1 MSPTQERADGVTGRE
16 MQRATLNILE
26 DFDEEKK
33 RLAQVQT
40 ATLNLLED
48 FDDEKKRLTQVQT
61 VTLNILEDFDS
72 EKNRLQDV
80 QRASLNILEDFDSEK
95 NRLQD
100 VQRASLNILED
111 FDSEKTRLQ
120 DVQRASLNILDDFDT
135 EKALLRQSQRA
146 LLNILDDI
154 GEEKAK
160 VAKAEGALRK
170 QTSILQSI
178 LNSMGE
184 GVIVAE
190 ESGNF
195 LLFNSAAEEILGIGP
210 TDTAPLEWTG
220 RYNLFMPDKSTPYP
234 ADQFPLVRAIRGE
247 TVRDAE
253 VFVRHPKAGNITI
266 SATGTPLKGE
276 EQVQRGG
283 VAVFRDI
290 TQRKRAEEEIQK
302 LNEDLEQRVT
312 QRTAAL
318 EASNKELEAF
328 TYSVAHDLRAPLRQ
342 IDGFSKILIEELA
355 GKLDI
360 EAQRYLD
367 LVREGAGKMDRLVND
382 LLGLARVGRQELRR
396 HPTGLN
402 TLVEQ
407 VVADLTPDIVSRQ
420 IDWRIDPLPVV
431 ECDPGLMKQVL
442 VNLLSNAVKFTR
454 TRAQA
459 IIEVGVQEEDEQR
472 VIFIRDNGVGFDM
485 KYADKLFGVFQ
496 RLHRPQDFEG
506 TGVGL
511 ATVQRIIQKHGGRI
525 WAEAE
530 KDKGAVFYFTLQTES
545 PPLSGPTR
553 NGEPTTT
560 EENKP

>member
-1 MSPTQERADGVTGRE
+1 MQPIPALEDRE
-16 MQRATLNILE
+16 EWVQSHEIQRATLNILE
-26 DFDEEKK
+26 DFDEEKTRLQQVQTAALNLLEDFGDEKK
-33 RLAQVQT
+33 RLEQVQT
-40 ATLNLLED
+40 ATLNILDD
-48 FDDEKKRLTQVQT
+48 FDTEKKRL
-61 VTLNILEDFDS
+61 
-72 EKNRLQDV
+72 KDV
-80 QRASLNILEDFDSEK
+80 QRASLNVLDDFATER
-95 NRLQD
+95 N
-100 VQRASLNILED
+100 
-111 FDSEKTRLQ
+111 RLQ

-135 EKALLRQSQRA
+135 EKVLLRQSQRA

-160 VAKAEGALRK
+160 VAKAESALRK

-190 ESGNF
+190 DNGHF
-195 LLFNSAAEEILGIGP
+195 LLFNSAAKEILGIGP
-210 TDTAPLEWTG
+210 LDTTPLEWTE
-220 RYNLFMPDKSTPYP
+220 RYNLFMPDQSTPYP
-234 ADQFPLVRAIRGE
+234 ADQFPLARAMRGE
-247 TVRDAE
+247 TIRDVE
-253 VFVRHPKAGNITI
+253 VFVRHPTAGNITI
-266 SATGTPLKGE
+266 SATGTPLKDE
-276 EQVQRGG
+276 ERVQRGG

-290 TQRKRAEEEIQK
+290 TQRKRAETEIQQ
-302 LNEDLEQRVT
+302 LNEDLELRVE

-342 IDGFSKILIEELA
+342 IDGFSKILLEDLS
-355 GKLDI
+355 GKLDP
-360 EAQRYLD
+360 EAQRYLG

-382 LLGLARVGRQELRR
+382 LLGLAQVGRRELRR
-396 HPTGLN
+396 QPTGLN
-402 TLVEQ
+402 TLVQQ
-407 VVADLTPDIVSRQ
+407 VVADMSPDIAERQ
-420 IDWRIDPLPVV
+420 IEWRIASLPVV

-459 IIEVGVQEEDEQR
+459 VIEVGVRTENGER
-472 VIFIRDNGVGFDM
+472 VIFVRDNGVGFDM
-485 KYADKLFGVFQ
+485 KYAGKLFGVFQ

-530 KDKGAVFYFTLQTES
+530 QDKGAVFYFTLGADELG
-545 PPLSGPTR
+545 PLPAWGSTR
-553 NGEPTTT
+553 NGDPTTT
-560 EENKP
+560 EEKKP

>member
-1 MSPTQERADGVTGRE
+1 VVIQPAAALEDRE
-16 MQRATLNILE
+16 KRVQNIEFQRATLNILE
-26 DFDEEKK
+26 DFDQEKKRLAQVQTAALNLLEDFGDEKK

-40 ATLNLLED
+40 ATLN
-48 FDDEKKRLTQVQT
+48 
-61 VTLNILEDFDS
+61 ILEDFDT
-72 EKNRLQDV
+72 EK
-80 QRASLNILEDFDSEK
+80 S
-95 NRLQD
+95 
-100 VQRASLNILED
+100 
-111 FDSEKTRLQ
+111 RLQ
-120 DVQRASLNILDDFDT
+120 DVQRASLNILDDFDA
-135 EKALLRQSQRA
+135 EKAFLRQSQRA

-190 ESGNF
+190 DNGHF

-210 TDTAPLEWTG
+210 LDTTPLEWTE
-220 RYNLFMPDKSTPYP
+220 RYNLFMPDQFTPYP

-266 SATGTPLKGE
+266 SATGTPLRDE
-276 EQVQRGG
+276 ERVQRGG

-290 TQRKRAEEEIQK
+290 TRRKVAEEEIRK
-302 LNEDLEQRVT
+302 LNEDLELRVV

-342 IDGFSKILIEELA
+342 IDGFSKILLEDLA
-355 GKLDI
+355 GKLDP
-360 EAQRYLD
+360 EAQRYLG

-382 LLGLARVGRQELRR
+382 LLGLAQVGRRELHRQ
-396 HPTGLN
+396 PIGLN
-402 TLVEQ
+402 SLVEQ
-407 VVADLTPDIVSRQ
+407 VVADLAPDLAERQ
-420 IDWRIDPLPVV
+420 IEWRIASLPVV

-442 VNLLSNAVKFTR
+442 VNLLSNAVKFTS
-454 TRAQA
+454 TRVQA
-459 IIEVGVQEEDEQR
+459 VIEVGVRTENGER
-472 VIFIRDNGVGFDM
+472 IIFVRDNGVGFDM
-485 KYADKLFGVFQ
+485 KYAGKLFGVFQ

-511 ATVQRIIQKHGGRI
+511 ATVQSIIQKHGGRI
-525 WAEAE
+525 WAEAMP
-530 KDKGAVFYFTLQTES
+530 DKGAAFYLAL
-545 PPLSGPTR
+545 P
-553 NGEPTTT
+553 T
-560 EENKP
+560 EESASPVSG

>member
-1 MSPTQERADGVTGRE
+1 MQPISALENRE
-16 MQRATLNILE
+16 EWVQSHEIQRATLNILE

-40 ATLNLLED
+40 AALNLLED
-48 FDDEKKRLTQVQT
+48 FGDEKKRLEQVQT
-61 VTLNILEDFDS
+61 ATLNILEDFDT
-72 EKNRLQDV
+72 
-80 QRASLNILEDFDSEK
+80 EK

-111 FDSEKTRLQ
+111 FDSEKTRLEDVQ
-120 DVQRASLNILDDFDT
+120 RASLNILEDFDSEKTRLEDVQRASLNILDDFDA

-190 ESGNF
+190 EGGNF

-210 TDTAPLEWTG
+210 TNTPPLQWTE
-220 RYNLFMPDKSTPYP
+220 RYNLFMPDRSTPYP

-253 VFVRHPKAGNITI
+253 IFVRHPTTGNITI

-302 LNEDLEQRVT
+302 LNEDLELRVQ

-318 EASNKELEAF
+318 ETSNKELESF

-342 IDGFSKILIEELA
+342 IDGFSKILLEELA
-355 GKLDI
+355 GKLEP

-396 HPTGLN
+396 QPIGLN
-402 TLVEQ
+402 SLVDQ
-407 VVADLTPDIVSRQ
+407 VVADLASDLAERQ
-420 IDWRIDPLPVV
+420 IEWRIDSLPIV

-442 VNLLSNAVKFTR
+442 VNLLSNAVKFTG

-459 IIEVGVQEEDEQR
+459 VIEVGVQTDSGIR
-472 VIFIRDNGVGFDM
+472 IFFVRDNGVGFDM

-530 KDKGAVFYFTLQTES
+530 KDKGAVFYFTLEG
-545 PPLSGPTR
+545 PPS
-553 NGEPTTT
+553 
-560 EENKP
+560 

>member
-1 MSPTQERADGVTGRE
+1 VAE
-16 MQRATLNILE
+16 
-26 DFDEEKK
+26 
-33 RLAQVQT
+33 
-40 ATLNLLED
+40 
-48 FDDEKKRLTQVQT
+48 
-61 VTLNILEDFDS
+61 
-72 EKNRLQDV
+72 
-80 QRASLNILEDFDSEK
+80 
-95 NRLQD
+95 
-100 VQRASLNILED
+100 
-111 FDSEKTRLQ
+111 
-120 DVQRASLNILDDFDT
+120 
-135 EKALLRQSQRA
+135 QRA

-160 VAKAEGALRK
+160 VARAEGALRK

-195 LLFNSAAEEILGIGP
+195 LLFNAAAEEILGIGP
-210 TDTAPLEWTG
+210 TDTAPLEWTE
-220 RYNLFMPDKSTPYP
+220 RYNLFMPDQSTPYP
-234 ADQFPLVRAIRGE
+234 ADQFPLFRAIRGE

-253 VFVRHPKAGNITI
+253 VFVRHPKTGNITI

-342 IDGFSKILIEELA
+342 IDGFSKILLEDLA
-355 GKLDI
+355 GKLDP

-407 VVADLTPDIVSRQ
+407 VVADLTPDLTERQ
-420 IDWRIDPLPVV
+420 VEWRIGSLPVV

-459 IIEVGVQEEDEQR
+459 IIEIGVQEENEER
-472 VIFIRDNGVGFDM
+472 IVFVRDNGVGFDM
-485 KYADKLFGVFQ
+485 KYVAKLFGVFQ

-525 WAEAE
+525 WVEAE
-530 KDKGAVFYFTLQTES
+530 QDKGAVFYFTFEA
-545 PPLSGPTR
+545 PP
-553 NGEPTTT
+553 
-560 EENKP
+560 